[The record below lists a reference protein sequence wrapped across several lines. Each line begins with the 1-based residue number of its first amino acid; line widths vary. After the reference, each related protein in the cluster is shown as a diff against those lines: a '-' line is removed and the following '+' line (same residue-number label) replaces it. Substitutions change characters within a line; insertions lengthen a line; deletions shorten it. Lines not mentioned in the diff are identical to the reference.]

1 MEPSIKTTQFHF
13 NTTMVTTVGNHQL
26 CHTQKKKNVLEGNTF
41 NFGITEP
48 LPVKPVMD
56 AEPSS
61 LVSRVIEIVKLHDYI
76 MKIYL
81 SILFI
86 SQLRGFL

>member
-1 MEPSIKTTQFHF
+1 
-13 NTTMVTTVGNHQL
+13 MVTTVGNHRL

-86 SQLRGFL
+86 SQLRDFL